1 MLFIDVFEFNI
12 VFFCFI
18 FFLDK
23 KEKNQGLHIVLEIIN
38 GEFAK
43 L

>member
-1 MLFIDVFEFNI
+1 MFQFLL
-12 VFFCFI
+12 FCFI
-18 FFLDK
+18 FFLDE
-23 KEKNQGLHIVLEIIN
+23 KERKNQGLHIVLETIN